1 MFKIPLYVTAIILI
15 IMALLLVVRE
25 TFVGFDEHKP
35 PLDHEQK
42 NFIPKNPFATACL
55 GCN

>member
-25 TFVGFDEHKP
+25 NFIGFDEHKP

-42 NFIPKNPFATACL
+42 YYIPVSPFATACL
-55 GCN
+55 G

>member
-1 MFKIPLYVTAIILI
+1 MFKIPLYVTAFILI
-15 IMALLLVVRE
+15 IMALFLVVRE